1 MSARHKRRVKV
12 SLTPLGYIT
21 LFFVILIAVVVAFV
35 FVVSSFFSGWFSD
48 GSETKSG
55 ASNSNTTSGDTTPP
69 VINQTQDIVVYE
81 DTTVSYR
88 GYIQVTDDTDK
99 NPTLLI
105 DSSKVDISTPGTYEV
120 VFTAKDADGNTS
132 NHTATVTVNKKPK
145 DFVDAE
151 VIYEAVDKK
160 LATLINDNM
169 SLRDKAKAIYNWA
182 KYNIPYSNTSDKSDY
197 MMEAYRVLKGNGTDC
212 FGYYAVTK
220 LMLDRIGIPNIDV
233 KKVKNY
239 EGDSNHY
246 WSLISLDGGENYY
259 HFDATPR
266 RAGGQ
271 FFMLTDAEMDEYS
284 AKNKNCFNRDKSLY
298 PATPEVPYD
307 KK

>member
-12 SLTPLGYIT
+12 SLTPLGYIA

-35 FVVSSFFSGWFSD
+35 CVISYFFSGFFADDSANSVAID
-48 GSETKSG
+48 ST
-55 ASNSNTTSGDTTPP
+55 ASATDTTAP
-69 VINQTQDIVVYE
+69 VIEQIENISVYE
-81 DTTVSYR
+81 DATISYR
-88 GYIQVTDDTDK
+88 SFIKCSDDTDK

-120 VFTAKDADGNTS
+120 VFTAKDASGNS
-132 NHTATVTVNKKPK
+132 SKLTATVTVNKKPK
-145 DFVDAE
+145 DYVDPE

-220 LMLDRIGIPNIDV
+220 LMLERIGIPNIDV

>member
-21 LFFVILIAVVVAFV
+21 LFFVILIAIVVAFV
-35 FVVSSFFSGWFSD
+35 LVVSSFFSGWFSD

-55 ASNSNTTSGDTTPP
+55 ASKSNTTSGDTTPP

-160 LATLINDNM
+160 LATLVNDNM

-182 KYNIPYSNTSDKSDY
+182 KYNIPYSSTSDKSDY

-220 LMLDRIGIPNIDV
+220 LMLDRIGVPNIDV

>member
-21 LFFVILIAVVVAFV
+21 LFFVILIAIVVAFV

-160 LATLINDNM
+160 LATLVNDNM

-182 KYNIPYSNTSDKSDY
+182 KYNIPYSSTSDKSDY

-220 LMLDRIGIPNIDV
+220 LMLDRIGVPNIDV

>member
-21 LFFVILIAVVVAFV
+21 LFFVILIAIVVAFV
-35 FVVSSFFSGWFSD
+35 LVVSSFFSGWFSD

-160 LATLINDNM
+160 LATLVNDNM

-220 LMLDRIGIPNIDV
+220 LMLDRIGVPNIDV